1 MKFGIKHNGKAF
13 ITCKVTTPGDIKF
26 KADSIAN
33 KIPGAKYFAWIFNIK
48 LGSNGY
54 IRILGFKIFW

>member
-1 MKFGIKHNGKAF
+1 MKIKFTIPSN
-13 ITCKVTTPGDIKF
+13 IKF

-48 LGSNGY
+48 FGANGY
-54 IRILGFKIFW
+54 VRIFGFKVFW

>member
-1 MKFGIKHNGKAF
+1 MKIKF
-13 ITCKVTTPGDIKF
+13 TTPSNIKF

-48 LGSNGY
+48 FGANGY
-54 IRILGFKIFW
+54 VRIFGFKVFW